1 MESDDFIPKPLA
13 LGISEVFYKNIPIYY
28 MFAMFQAFC

>member
-1 MESDDFIPKPLA
+1 MVSDGFIPKLLA
-13 LGISEVFYKNIPIYY
+13 PGISEVFYKNIPIYY